1 MKGLRVKLVRMTP
14 EVKPE
19 KGSERVKAWVY
30 AVLNPI
36 IESLRREAGLLRTG
50 NLSWRLHTKR
60 CEYIRPIEDLVDPS
74 HLPILEDFLAEDPTF
89 RERFREHDV
98 ALATLGEAATES
110 FQRLLQAPIFQGRV
124 DQLLREY
131 EASRQNGDTTRPNL
145 LDIATK
151 VPEYVAEYLVNNA
164 GSLPR
169 HHTMYAFWESFG
181 PEFTTFK
188 GRVTFK
194 ATEAA
199 ARNLLETSEKLR
211 LELESLRLSLCRE
224 YDIPAAPIEQLRS
237 ASVESSLSR
246 QRW

>member
-1 MKGLRVKLVRMTP
+1 MTP

-36 IESLRREAGLLRTG
+36 IESLRRETALLRTG

-60 CEYIRPIEDLVDPS
+60 CEYIRPIEDLIDPA

-110 FQRLLQAPIFQGRV
+110 FQKLVQAPIFQGRV

-131 EASRQNGDTTRPNL
+131 ETSRQTGNPNRPDL

-151 VPEYVAEYLVNNA
+151 VPEYVAENLINNA

-169 HHTMYAFWESFG
+169 HHTMHAFWENFG
-181 PEFTTFK
+181 PQFTTFK
-188 GRVTFK
+188 DRGTFK
-194 ATEAA
+194 ATEMAS
-199 ARNLLETSEKLR
+199 RNLLQTSEKLR
-211 LELESLRLSLCRE
+211 LDLESLRLSLCRE
-224 YDIPAAPIEQLRS
+224 YDIPAAPIEPPRV
-237 ASVESSLSR
+237 ASLENSLSR